1 MRMVAV
7 EAMYLGR
14 TPRRTSRVSSP
25 ASYSPA
31 TDPRGPVMRCSSSW
45 MTSSGG
51 REPVPAPKKA
61 PVRSSHAT
69 RANLSM
75 VPIRSDGGCS

>member
-1 MRMVAV
+1 
-7 EAMYLGR
+7 
-14 TPRRTSRVSSP
+14 
-25 ASYSPA
+25 
-31 TDPRGPVMRCSSSW
+31 MRCSSSW

-51 REPVPAPKKA
+51 REPVPTPNKA

-75 VPIRSDGGCS
+75 VPISSDGGRRYRASSTTLQGSGGSFAPNSHS